1 MPDTPMREMDLAEIL
16 RELPKE
22 HKAVT
27 QFIEL
32 TGRLSREKD
41 KVYTM
46 KTAIEKSRSYLYSF
60 IETEGSKDHY
70 IESTGEYENCQID
83 FSEAQKALDLLGCD
97 DGNGFDNAL

>member
-1 MPDTPMREMDLAEIL
+1 MSDTPMREMDLAEIL
-16 RELPKE
+16 RELPKG
-22 HKAVT
+22 HKAVA

-46 KTAIEKSRSYLYSF
+46 KAAIEKSRAYLDSF

-97 DGNGFDNAL
+97 DGHGFDNAL